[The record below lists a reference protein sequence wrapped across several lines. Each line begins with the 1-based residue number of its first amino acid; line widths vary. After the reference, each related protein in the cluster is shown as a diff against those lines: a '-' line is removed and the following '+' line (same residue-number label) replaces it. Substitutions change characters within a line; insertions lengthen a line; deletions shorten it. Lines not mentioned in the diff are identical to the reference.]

1 MQHIASGTNSEVFLL
16 NNNSSIVIKKYKSKS
31 LLLHE
36 LKIFR
41 LTDKTRHIIK
51 PIDYDLKNLIVKFPR
66 LTPLNYLDFRL
77 LDPNMRYQI
86 IQSIMLGIKEL
97 HALRIIH
104 NDLKIDNILYN
115 PIDLSVKII
124 DFSSS
129 FIIDE
134 YRKINC
140 LQKKK
145 LLNSISPLH
154 CNTSIKNK
162 NISIIQ
168 KTNELMKIDLYACS
182 ITILQLFGLTE
193 QNLFKIKNKP
203 IHQSKIQFKK
213 IIQKLKFQFP
223 QDKKIL
229 EFCQKQIFNQ
239 I

>member
-16 NNNSSIVIKKYKSKS
+16 NNNSSIIIKKYKSKS

-140 LQKKK
+140 LQKKI
-145 LLNSISPLH
+145 LLNSTSPLH
-154 CNTSIKNK
+154 HNK

-168 KTNELMKIDLYACS
+168 KTSELMKIDLYACS
-182 ITILQLFGLTE
+182 ITILQLFGLTDQE
-193 QNLFKIKNKP
+193 LFKIKNKP

-223 QDKKIL
+223 QNKKIL